1 MRKTVWWSISN
12 FLSLFPECGKDQ
24 WDSNIVHYYVAHTL
38 LTSCNAQRHKIALQ
52 FSIRLDKG
60 TLHGDENF
68 WSNFLHLI
76 VLVVKA
82 FQIMSGNTVV
92 TVTVTCNKDR
102 DHLQFAG
109 RHELSAER
117 NCITSITRLQATP
130 APGTKKLLR
139 VLCRRCTVWFNIQN
153 SPCGSTHP
161 INPSVFS
168 PQFSYFTL
176 QVSPVALKLTAKVF
190 CYQPSIQLVVAWR
203 HCNRI
208 LV

>member
-1 MRKTVWWSISN
+1 MGPFSRDY
-12 FLSLFPECGKDQ
+12 G
-24 WDSNIVHYYVAHTL
+24 IVNYYVAHTL

-82 FQIMSGNTVV
+82 VQIMSGNAVITI
-92 TVTVTCNKDR
+92 TATCNKDR
-102 DHLQFAG
+102 DHLEFAG
-109 RHELSAER
+109 RHELFAER
-117 NCITSITRLQATP
+117 NCILNLYHSTTSHP
-130 APGTKKLLR
+130 SPWDKR
-139 VLCRRCTVWFNIQN
+139 VLCRRCTVWFNIWN
-153 SPCGSTHP
+153 SPRGSTHP
-161 INPSVFS
+161 INPSALS
-168 PQFSYFTL
+168 PQFSYFAL
-176 QVSPVALKLTAKVF
+176 QGLTCSTQTYSESVLLSA
-190 CYQPSIQLVVAWR
+190 IQLVVALR